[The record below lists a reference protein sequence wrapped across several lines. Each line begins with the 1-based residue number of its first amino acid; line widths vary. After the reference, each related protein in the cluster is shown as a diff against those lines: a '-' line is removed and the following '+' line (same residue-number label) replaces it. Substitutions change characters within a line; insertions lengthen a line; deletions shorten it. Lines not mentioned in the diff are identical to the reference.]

1 MTNEDELRDYLELVA
16 ANLRRTRGCL
26 REVEEKYAG
35 PVAIVG
41 LGTCALT
48 TWRRGDRG
56 GAAAAGWRYQV
67 TWLPAAD
74 PGPAALP
81 GTWLLVAPDQR
92 RFRAMVTQCAAAMT
106 ARGARVDTLLVDCA
120 AISWDIL
127 AGLLESALTGESL
140 AGVVSFLALSEPPGP
155 GGQADG
161 QLASAAGPAGTLAL
175 VQALG
180 GAGITAPLW
189 MLTRDAAVGAPMAG
203 DAAAGDAA
211 AGDGKVSD
219 MAVSG
224 PVVSGPVAARPVAGE
239 PAHPGLWGAGGP
251 GGLPAELGARAAAL
265 LCAGLPGWDADL
277 AATGPASRRRGRR
290 RAKPVLAWPA
300 EWSANAD
307 RERLQA
313 VNEAAG
319 APAQG

>member
-26 REVEEKYAG
+26 RGVEEKYAG

-92 RFRAMVTQCAAAMT
+92 QFRAMVTQCAAAMT

-219 MAVSG
+219 IAVSG
-224 PVVSGPVAARPVAGE
+224 PVS
-239 PAHPGLWGAGGP
+239 GGP

-265 LCAGLPGWDADL
+265 LCAGLPGWDADV

-290 RAKPVLAWPA
+290 RAKPALAWPA